1 MKRTSPGTDVDII
14 GVFTKE
20 WETCSSNLF
29 DTNSCDSVLITKSAY
44 VRNICALLT
53 NQITEF
59 HYTLQV
65 KLHVVQCF
73 HLFASA

>member
-14 GVFTKE
+14 AVFTIE
-20 WETCSSNLF
+20 WKIQFSNLF

-44 VRNICALLT
+44 VRNITDQSNLLT

-59 HYTLQV
+59 HLAVLY
-65 KLHVVQCF
+65 KF
-73 HLFASA
+73 SYM